1 MKKLLLLIVTSL
13 CLSTIVFGQNE
24 KPTIVLRPHTNM
36 AEETAPKF
44 VVLIKN
50 YHLILDSSSDLEKL
64 DINPDWIK
72 KIRVLKSKAS
82 LSEAGYSD
90 KNPIVLITL
99 KKRSWKKLPKEL
111 RTGLKTSSE

>member
-1 MKKLLLLIVTSL
+1 MKKILLLIL
-13 CLSTIVFGQNE
+13 LNFCLSIIVFGQNE
-24 KPTIVLRPHTNM
+24 EPTIVLRPHTKM
-36 AEETAPKF
+36 KDTTPKF
-44 VVLIKN
+44 VLLIKD

-64 DINPDWIK
+64 EINPDWIK
-72 KIRVLKSKAS
+72 KIRVLKSEAS

-111 RTGLKTSSE
+111 RAALETSSE